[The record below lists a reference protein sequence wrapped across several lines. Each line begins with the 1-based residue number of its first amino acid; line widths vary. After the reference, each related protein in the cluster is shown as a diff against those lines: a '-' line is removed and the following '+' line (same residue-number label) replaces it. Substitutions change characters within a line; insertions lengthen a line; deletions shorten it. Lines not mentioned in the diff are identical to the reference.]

1 MQEGC
6 YAGFAFELKI
16 KKNIQLLSADTEQ
29 TMNTWVQELQS
40 SLISLKPRPSTSF
53 SSTFSST
60 IRQSSSLFIKN
71 GRIGPM
77 QVGTETVVLE
87 YMLRVQGGS
96 PVLHFVSSPDSSSK
110 SLTGRVASNPE
121 IGPFPEDLDSII
133 QEINAG
139 RFSLEQT
146 KASGKQGLKLQAKG
160 LFVFLSVE
168 EHFDRDSGLWEY
180 YDVHM
185 FSVYFFSFL
194 RSLFIHNHLQP
205 VHFDKQTWCD
215 YCHEL
220 ILGLGKQGVRCNK
233 CRYTAHLRCQDKVL
247 YEGRNILYFQSLS
260 RTFLSYGYSSCFRPH
275 RRTGC

>member
-6 YAGFAFELKI
+6 FAGFAFELKT

-40 SLISLKPRPSTSF
+40 SLISLKPRPPSTSF

-60 IRQSSSLFIKN
+60 RSTTNSDRASSLFIKN

-121 IGPFPEDLDSII
+121 IGPFPEDLESII

-185 FSVYFFSFL
+185 FSVYFLFFL
-194 RSLFIHNHLQP
+194 AQFI
-205 VHFDKQTWCD
+205 
-215 YCHEL
+215 
-220 ILGLGKQGVRCNK
+220 
-233 CRYTAHLRCQDKVL
+233 
-247 YEGRNILYFQSLS
+247 
-260 RTFLSYGYSSCFRPH
+260 YS
-275 RRTGC
+275 